1 MSEFLTL
8 EGQTKVE
15 KQVSELKT
23 RRPQIAKRIYD
34 AKELGD
40 LAENSEYNAA
50 KEEQGWVEAEI
61 TRLNNLLQSAKIVE
75 KTEKTDIIVVGS
87 SVTLKISSKK
97 YVYTIVGVEET
108 DPTNGR
114 ISHKSPLGQAL
125 LDKKKGDKVEL
136 KTPNGTSHFIIVD
149 IN

>member
-87 SVTLKISSKK
+87 SVTLKMSSKK

-125 LDKKKGDKVEL
+125 LDKKKGDKAEL